1 MSLVECYAI
10 GESMAFISEINFEG
24 SDAATEWAK
33 VALGPDDDPNDFVFS
48 VYRDDGTL
56 HTGAGISNGEVN

>member
-1 MSLVECYAI
+1 
-10 GESMAFISEINFEG
+10 MAFISEINFEG